1 MLPPHIK
8 NRFLPDTSKA
18 VVMRPIHL
26 RLSED
31 IIKHLEKTADEH
43 GFKGIQSLIRL
54 YIRQGLDR
62 DNCDYQLANDLIFI
76 EKLKRKG
83 VSAKIIEEALLD
95 TSNVCDTQ
103 KSLWYKIWQKIGIVL
118 PIFLFFITKL
128 SVLNVCNYIYKIEMF

>member
-103 KSLWYKIWQKIGIVL
+103 KSLWHKIWQKIGIVL
-118 PIFLFFITKL
+118 PIFFDFYQKT
-128 SVLNVCNYIYKIEMF
+128 

>member
-103 KSLWYKIWQKIGIVL
+103 KSL
-118 PIFLFFITKL
+118 
-128 SVLNVCNYIYKIEMF
+128 